1 MWSHDEL
8 QCKKTSESTIGKYN
22 ASKIEGQR
30 QMRTLFLVA
39 FAAVVAAG
47 FPGRAALADE
57 LHGLPPNLQQ
67 AYQDLDQTVLK
78 GPSMLADFKPKH
90 GPPWTI
96 GFASSYAGN
105 TWRVAAMDRLMKV
118 LLPETQKAGL
128 VKDVVITQ
136 SDLKDAVQIQQMRQL
151 VDQGVDIIFLC
162 CSNPTALNQTVK
174 YAYDKGVPVV
184 SYDGFVTAPEA
195 ISAMAN
201 YVDGG
206 YQLAKSVIEKI
217 GGKGNILMVSG
228 IAGVNTSD
236 SFDKGA
242 LKALSEYPNIKLI
255 GTVQGKWTD
264 QIAQVEVQKF
274 LATHPEQLDGI
285 ILQSPA
291 EIGVLQALLQSGRP
305 VVPMSIQGEFG
316 AACYWSKHPEWA
328 NEGFYIWPPGGEI
341 YFGWNVALRILE
353 GQGPK
358 IQSMVRPVLKY
369 SYAEAKAQLPEN
381 CKIDDPHWLEPKAEE
396 WFPSSMADAMFSRP
410 SDPMT
415 WKPGK

>member
-1 MWSHDEL
+1 M
-8 QCKKTSESTIGKYN
+8 KKL
-22 ASKIEGQR
+22 
-30 QMRTLFLVA
+30 LFGL
-39 FAAVVAAG
+39 FAALVTASFLG
-47 FPGRAALADE
+47 GAALADE
-57 LHGLPPNLQQ
+57 LQQLPPNLQK
-67 AYQDLDQTVLK
+67 AYQDLDPTVLV
-78 GPSMLADFKPKH
+78 GPSMLRDFKPKH

-105 TWRVAAMDRLMKV
+105 TWRVAAMNRLMNV
-118 LLPETQKAGL
+118 LLPEAQKAGL

-136 SDLKDAVQIQQMRQL
+136 SDLKDAVQIQQIRQL

-162 CSNPTALNQTVK
+162 CSNPTALNQTIK

-195 ISAMAN
+195 TSAMAN
-201 YVDGG
+201 YIDGG

-242 LKALSEYPNIKLI
+242 LKAFAEYPNIKLI

-274 LATHPEQLDGI
+274 LATHPERLDGI
-285 ILQSPA
+285 VLQSPA

-305 VVPMSIQGEFG
+305 MVPMSFQGEFG
-316 AACYWSKHPEWA
+316 AACYWRQHPEWA
-328 NEGFYIWPPGGEI
+328 ESGFYIWPPGGEI
-341 YFGWNVALRILE
+341 YFGWNVVLRILE

-358 IQSMVRPVLKY
+358 IQSIVRPVMKY
-369 SYAEAKAQLPEN
+369 SLADAKAQLPEN
-381 CKIDDPHWLEPKAEE
+381 CKIDDPNWLEPKAEE
-396 WFPSSMADAMFSRP
+396 WFPSSMADAMMLRP

>member
-1 MWSHDEL
+1 M
-8 QCKKTSESTIGKYN
+8 KKFLCR
-22 ASKIEGQR
+22 AFL
-30 QMRTLFLVA
+30 TLAVGY
-39 FAAVVAAG
+39 FAHAAI
-47 FPGRAALADE
+47 AE
-57 LHGLPPNLQQ
+57 EIHQLPENLQA
-67 AYQDLDQTVLK
+67 AYKDLDATVPVGASVL
-78 GPSMLADFKPKH
+78 SDFKPKH

-118 LLPETQKAGL
+118 LLPDAKKAGL
-128 VKDVVITQ
+128 VKDVIITQ

-151 VDQGVDIIFLC
+151 VDQGVDIIFIC
-162 CSNPTALNQTVK
+162 CSNPTALNQTIK

-195 ISAMAN
+195 ESAMAN

-206 YQLAKSVIEKI
+206 YQLAKSVIDKI

-242 LKALSEYPNIKLI
+242 KKAFAEHPAIKLV

-274 LATHPEQLDGI
+274 LATHPEQIDGVV
-285 ILQSPA
+285 LQSPA
-291 EIGVLQALLQSGRP
+291 ENGVLQALLQSGRP
-305 VVPMSIQGEFG
+305 VVPMSLQGEVG
-316 AACYWSKHPEWA
+316 AACYWKKHPEWA
-328 NEGFYIWPPGGEI
+328 DSGYYIWPPGAEI
-341 YFGWNVALRILE
+341 YFGWNVVLRILE

-358 IQSMVRPVLKY
+358 IQSIVRPVMKY
-369 SYAEAKAQLPEN
+369 TLAEVQAQIPEN
-381 CKIDDPHWLEPKAEE
+381 CKFDDPNWLEPKAEE
-396 WFPSSMADAMFSRP
+396 WFPPSMGDAMMMRP
-410 SDPMT
+410 ADPFT
-415 WKPGK
+415 WKPN

>member
-1 MWSHDEL
+1 M
-8 QCKKTSESTIGKYN
+8 KKL
-22 ASKIEGQR
+22 
-30 QMRTLFLVA
+30 LFGF
-39 FAAVVAAG
+39 FAALVTASFLG
-47 FPGRAALADE
+47 GAALADE
-57 LHGLPPNLQQ
+57 LQQLPPNLQK
-67 AYQDLDQTVLK
+67 AYQDLDPTVLV
-78 GPSMLADFKPKH
+78 GPSMLRDFKPKH

-105 TWRVAAMDRLMKV
+105 TWRVAAMNRLMNV
-118 LLPETQKAGL
+118 LLPEAQKAGL

-136 SDLKDAVQIQQMRQL
+136 SDLKDAVQIQQIRQL

-162 CSNPTALNQTVK
+162 CSNPTALNQTIK

-195 ISAMAN
+195 TSAMAN
-201 YVDGG
+201 YIDGG

-242 LKALSEYPNIKLI
+242 LKAFAEYPNIKLI

-274 LATHPEQLDGI
+274 LATHPERLDGI
-285 ILQSPA
+285 VLQSPA

-305 VVPMSIQGEFG
+305 MVPMSLQGEFG
-316 AACYWSKHPEWA
+316 AACYWRQLPEWA
-328 NEGFYIWPPGGEI
+328 DSGYYIWPPGGEI
-341 YFGWNVALRILE
+341 YFGWNVVLRILE

-358 IQSMVRPVLKY
+358 IQSIVRPVMKY
-369 SYAEAKAQLPEN
+369 SLADAKAQLPEN
-381 CKIDDPHWLEPKAEE
+381 CKIDDPNWLEPKAEE
-396 WFPSSMADAMFSRP
+396 WFPSSMADAMMLRP

>member
-1 MWSHDEL
+1 M
-8 QCKKTSESTIGKYN
+8 KN
-22 ASKIEGQR
+22 R
-30 QMRTLFLVA
+30 LFVIFAALVA
-39 FAAVVAAG
+39 VLFWT
-47 FPGRAALADE
+47 RAALADG
-57 LHGLPPNLQQ
+57 LQDLPPDLQK
-67 AYQDLDQTVLK
+67 AYEGLDSKVPV
-78 GPSMLADFKPKH
+78 GASMLRDFKPKH

-105 TWRVAAMDRLMKV
+105 TWRAVAMNHLMNV
-118 LLPETQKAGL
+118 LVPEAKKAGL

-162 CSNPTALNQTVK
+162 CSNPTALNQTIK

-184 SYDGFVTAPEA
+184 SYDGFVSAPEA
-195 ISAMAN
+195 VSAMAN

-206 YQLAKSVIEKI
+206 YELAKAVIEKI

-242 LKALSEYPNIKLI
+242 LKAISEYPNVKLA

-274 LATHPEQLDGI
+274 LATHPEPIDGI
-285 ILQSPA
+285 VLQSPS
-291 EIGVLQALLQSGRP
+291 ENGVLQAMLQSGRP
-305 VVPMSIQGEFG
+305 VVPMSLQGEAG
-316 AACYWSKHPEWA
+316 AACYWRQHPEWA
-328 NEGFYIWPPGGEI
+328 DTAFYIWPPGGEI
-341 YFGWNVALRILE
+341 YFGWNVTLRILQ

-358 IQSMVRPVLKY
+358 IQSIVRKVMKY
-369 SYAEAKAQLPEN
+369 SYEDNKAQVSEN
-381 CKIDDPHWLEPKAEE
+381 CKTDDPNWLEPKAED
-396 WFPSSMADAMFSRP
+396 WFPSSLADQVFLRP
-410 SDPMT
+410 SDPMK
-415 WKPGK
+415 WKPEK

>member
-1 MWSHDEL
+1 MR
-8 QCKKTSESTIGKYN
+8 I
-22 ASKIEGQR
+22 SKP
-30 QMRTLFLVA
+30 LFAVL
-39 FAAVVAAG
+39 AAVLGGVLFG
-47 FPGRAALADE
+47 GSALADE
-57 LHGLPPNLQQ
+57 LHQLPENLQK
-67 AYQDLDQTVLK
+67 AYQDLDQTVRV
-78 GPSMLADFKPKH
+78 GPSMLRDFKPKH

-118 LLPETQKAGL
+118 LLPQAQKAGL
-128 VKDVVITQ
+128 VKDVIITQ

-162 CSNPTALNQTVK
+162 CSNPTALNQTIK
-174 YAYDKGVPVV
+174 YAFDKGVPVV

-228 IAGVNTSD
+228 IAGLNTSD

-274 LATHPEQLDGI
+274 LATHPERLDGI
-285 ILQSPA
+285 VLQSPA
-291 EIGVLQALLQSGRP
+291 ENGVLQALLQSGRP
-305 VVPMSIQGEFG
+305 MVPMSLQGEVG
-316 AACYWSKHPEWA
+316 AACYWHKHPEWA
-328 NEGFYIWPPGGEI
+328 DSGFYIWPPGAEI
-341 YFGWNVALRILE
+341 YFGWNVVLRILE

-358 IQSMVRPVLKY
+358 IQSIVRPVLKY
-369 SYAEAKAQLPEN
+369 TLADIEPQVPQN
-381 CKIDDPHWLEPKAEE
+381 CKIDDPNWVEPKAED
-396 WFPSSMADAMFSRP
+396 WFPASMADAMMLRP